1 MPCFA
6 CACEMYWKSSSIS
19 LRKEGHVVLT
29 SSPLNWQQ
37 RFARPF
43 VLVLSGCRVAEAPV
57 SVGKTVQH
65 GCDGWIPVLCFRQND
80 PKDIARWLML
90 LTLLSEWPWHQKWA
104 ANISEPIRKR
114 PLKRVQTPG
123 RLASKAGSLE
133 DLEEG
138 RRPLQNFH
146 HIVALLIQ
154 IHAPIRFKVFQKW
167 DFLNHALTSFD
178 NLTKKKPPEPRAT
191 NWEGNPAYRHRWC
204 DVVVRKRAC
213 YGTCQ
218 ISCSTSPAINP
229 SVIGSLEGINH
240 PMAQIGVT
248 CKYPMQNPSALEKS
262 WKIQIPKSKIQAAR
276 LRMPNTERRGTNP
289 KIENPSKSRIQT
301 AFWIFWM
308 AKTVW
313 MAKTGVEVTSMISRA
328 PSGRKH
334 RNSN

>member
-1 MPCFA
+1 
-6 CACEMYWKSSSIS
+6 
-19 LRKEGHVVLT
+19 
-29 SSPLNWQQ
+29 
-37 RFARPF
+37 
-43 VLVLSGCRVAEAPV
+43 VAEAPV

-146 HIVALLIQ
+146 HIVAFLIQ

-191 NWEGNPAYRHRWC
+191 NWEGNPAYRHR
-204 DVVVRKRAC
+204 
-213 YGTCQ
+213 
-218 ISCSTSPAINP
+218 
-229 SVIGSLEGINH
+229 
-240 PMAQIGVT
+240 
-248 CKYPMQNPSALEKS
+248 
-262 WKIQIPKSKIQAAR
+262 
-276 LRMPNTERRGTNP
+276 
-289 KIENPSKSRIQT
+289 
-301 AFWIFWM
+301 
-308 AKTVW
+308 
-313 MAKTGVEVTSMISRA
+313 
-328 PSGRKH
+328 
-334 RNSN
+334 

>member
-146 HIVALLIQ
+146 HIVAFLIQ
-154 IHAPIRFKVFQKW
+154 IHAPIRFKVSQKW

-178 NLTKKKPPEPRAT
+178 NLTKKKTTGAKSNELGRKSGLQASMMWCGRPEKSLLRHLPNLLQHIT
-191 NWEGNPAYRHRWC
+191 SNQSIRHRKESIIRRPKSAWLASIPC
-204 DVVVRKRAC
+204 RIQALSKNHEKSRFPNPRSKQPV
-213 YGTCQ
+213 YGCQ
-218 ISCSTSPAINP
+218 I
-229 SVIGSLEGINH
+229 
-240 PMAQIGVT
+240 
-248 CKYPMQNPSALEKS
+248 QNGGEP
-262 WKIQIPKSKIQAAR
+262 IRKSKIHR
-276 LRMPNTERRGTNP
+276 NP
-289 KIENPSKSRIQT
+289 ESKRPFEFFGWPRQ
-301 AFWIFWM
+301 FGWPR
-308 AKTVW
+308 
-313 MAKTGVEVTSMISRA
+313 EVTSMISRA